1 MNEIRATGSE
11 FELNSERITQ
21 SAFDFT
27 MKHQHLPDDGN
38 VESDDDSYFITDSK
52 RNGGGRDRNA
62 QSKNEGDHLEILSD
76 SERDTADR
84 GEIIK

>member
-1 MNEIRATGSE
+1 MNEIRATGSG

-27 MKHQHLPDDGN
+27 MKHHQQLPDDGN

-52 RNGGGRDRNA
+52 RNGGDRNTE
-62 QSKNEGDHLEILSD
+62 SKNEGDHLDILSD
-76 SERDTADR
+76 SEKDAADR